1 MGLTMRRSVRLG
13 MSAVVA
19 LAGLNALSAFQARA
33 VPRYSA
39 RYEQKCGLCHL
50 NPTGGGLR
58 TAYASQKLVPE
69 EIAWSKAKPEV
80 IAGIEPHISKN
91 ILIGTDFREL
101 YLGSDAP
108 VPQRDFFQM
117 QGDIYFDFALDPKVD
132 LYFARSATDTRELFG
147 LDYLTPKLYV
157 KAGRF
162 VPSYGWKFDDHTMF
176 VRSEMGFSPP
186 GNSDVGVEVGA
197 YPGRFDIQLAAVNGA
212 RGSIL
217 DTDTRVATALNA
229 GYRFHLGPL
238 GLAAGISGYD
248 DPNALLRF
256 DAGGGHAYVTW
267 KNLTWLGQGDLFSR
281 APAGGKV
288 TRGFVTSHEVTWGLH
303 QGLDL
308 KGTYDFFDPDK
319 DHATGAKTRWGGGI
333 FVMPQ
338 SYLALE
344 FLERRTTFENGIAYS
359 GNDFYESVFQ
369 LHLLY

>member
-1 MGLTMRRSVRLG
+1 MGQKMGRTVRLG
-13 MSAVVA
+13 MAIVVA
-19 LAGLNALSAFQARA
+19 LAGVNALVAFQARA

-50 NPTGGGLR
+50 SPTGGGLR

-80 IAGIEPHISKN
+80 IAAIEPHISKH

-101 YLGSDAP
+101 YLGSDAAN
-108 VPQRDFFQM
+108 PQRNFFQM
-117 QGDIYFDFALDPKVD
+117 QGDIYFDFELDPKVA
-132 LYFARSATDTRELFG
+132 LYYARSSTDTRELFG
-147 LDYLTPKLYV
+147 LDYLTPILYV

-197 YPGRFDIQLAAVNGA
+197 NPGRLEVQLGVVNGN
-212 RGSIL
+212 RGSTL
-217 DTDTRVATALNA
+217 DNDTRLATALNA

-238 GLAAGISGYD
+238 AAFAGVSGYD
-248 DPNALLRF
+248 DPHQQRF
-256 DAGGGHAYVTW
+256 FDSGGAHGYLTW
-267 KNLTWLGQGDLFSR
+267 KTLTWLGQADLFRR
-281 APAGGKV
+281 APAGGTV
-288 TRGFVTSHEVTWGLH
+288 TRGLVTSHELTCLLR
-303 QGLDL
+303 QGLEL
-308 KGTYDFFDPDK
+308 KGTYDFYDPDK
-319 DHATGAKTRWGGGI
+319 EQATGAKTRWGGGI

-359 GNDFYESVFQ
+359 GDDSYESVFQ